1 MSDLVPNHHAHY
13 PQFTGVSGYLAGLT
27 MIFRRGRDA
36 RLVADLAAVG
46 PQDRVLDIGC
56 GPGTAARHAAS
67 RGADVIGIDPSPPM
81 LALARM
87 ISALRSNA
95 GRLDWLVGTAEDLG
109 VPTDS
114 VSVCWSIAS
123 VHHWQ
128 DLDAGLDEVE
138 RVLAP
143 GGRFLAI
150 EKRTEPGAKGN
161 ASHGWT
167 PDQSALFASILAD
180 RRFGDVEVSNHEV
193 GPRSIV
199 VVQAVLRS

>member
-1 MSDLVPNHHAHY
+1 MTDLVPNHHAHY

-27 MIFRRGRDA
+27 MIVRRGRDA
-36 RLVADLAAVG
+36 RLVADLGSVG
-46 PQDRVLDIGC
+46 PEDRVVDIGC

-67 RGADVIGIDPSPPM
+67 RGADVTGVDPSPPM
-81 LALARM
+81 LGLARA
-87 ISALRSNA
+87 ISALRSTP
-95 GRLDWLVGTAEDLG
+95 GRLDWRLGTAEDLG
-109 VPTDS
+109 LPTDS
-114 VSVCWSIAS
+114 ASVCWSIAA

-150 EKRTEPGAKGN
+150 EKRTEPGAEGN

-167 PDQSALFASILAD
+167 PDQSALFASILAERGFSD
-180 RRFGDVEVSNHEV
+180 IDVSNHEV
-193 GPRSIV
+193 GRRSIV
-199 VVQAVLRS
+199 VVRAVLGS